1 MTVERPVAVVP
12 EVGDPAPADEQAA
25 DGSTAAAGPARPG
38 LRRRRRD
45 LVLVGLLLAFVAARA
60 SIAAR
65 VEAFR
70 TYDSRSYAG
79 LLDGPDPTATVS
91 LTGHAPRLWGTP
103 LLYALAGS
111 DPARALAQ
119 AFIGTV
125 AWSVLAVALWLSLRT
140 LTARLVA
147 TVVLLGLAL
156 TPAAYVWDH
165 TLISESL
172 SINLGLLTFG
182 LLAIWARTRS
192 RLVLVTMTLVAVWWI
207 FVRQDML
214 LFVGLVPLVLAG
226 LAWRS
231 RPHRRAA
238 LAALL
243 ALVGGLAWNVTV
255 LGPTD
260 HAFARWSASG
270 YSQTEETFLYR
281 LMVQVMDDPQMRRTY
296 YQDLGMPRC
305 RPMERA
311 TAPKAW
317 NISAVADAYAACPAL
332 RAWADEHRMAV
343 GYRYALADPGHYART
358 MEETLPVALGSTAL
372 HTYGKPVPL
381 LPEGV
386 RAGYFPAE
394 PRVLPTLGGLALVA
408 VLACL
413 LTGALRRRRRLVVVG
428 VVGGLTSVASV
439 LASLMLSAGEYTR
452 FGIQESLCLRV
463 SLLVLLVAA
472 LDAAL
477 TRRAERPA
485 GPAAPGGEPD
495 PAAPEGRPEPATVSS
510 DAR

>member
-1 MTVERPVAVVP
+1 MAVERPVAVDP
-12 EVGDPAPADEQAA
+12 EVDEPAPT
-25 DGSTAAAGPARPG
+25 DGSASTVEPARRG
-38 LRRRRRD
+38 LRRRPQD
-45 LVLVGLLLAFVAARA
+45 LVLVGLLLAYVAARA

-65 VEAFR
+65 VEPFR

-79 LLDGPDPTATVS
+79 LLDGSNPTATVS
-91 LTGHAPRLWGTP
+91 FTGHAPRLWGTP

-119 AFIGTV
+119 ALVGTV
-125 AWSVLAVALWLSLRT
+125 AWSVLAVALWFSLRT
-140 LTARLVA
+140 LTARVVA
-147 TVVLLGLAL
+147 TVLLLGLAL

-172 SINLGLLTFG
+172 SINLGLLAFG
-182 LLAIWARTRS
+182 LLAIWVRTRS
-192 RLVLVTMTLVAVWWI
+192 RVVLVATTLVVLWWI

-214 LFVGLVPLVLAG
+214 LFVGLVVLVLAG

-238 LAALL
+238 AAALVAVL
-243 ALVGGLAWNVTV
+243 AGLAWNVAI

-260 HAFARWSASG
+260 HTFAKWSASG

-317 NISAVADAYAACPAL
+317 RIGAVSQAYTACPAL
-332 RAWADEHRMAV
+332 RAWSDEHRMSV
-343 GYRYALADPGHYART
+343 GYRYALADPRHYAWT
-358 MEETLPVALGSTAL
+358 MEQTLPAALGSTAL

-381 LPEGV
+381 LPDGV
-386 RAGYFPAE
+386 VQAVYFPAA
-394 PRVLPTLGGLALVA
+394 PRVLPTLGGITLVA

-452 FGIQESLCLRV
+452 FGIQESLYLRI

-477 TRRAERPA
+477 TRRAERTVGPA
-485 GPAAPGGEPD
+485 GPGEEPD
-495 PAAPEGRPEPATVSS
+495 PAAAEQGRPEPATVSS
-510 DAR
+510 DER